1 MVQYDKIEGNLH
13 GFYWLNRNENY
24 IFDTHIISNEKIIKK
39 ISKVFFIPTKASL
52 YRDYINK
59 KKIIN
64 FENNKFRFLHKEYK
78 KKNIEVIDLTIPMRE
93 KLESYLEKNEY
104 LFFIDDTHLNKNG
117 TEVIAKFISN
127 KNF

>member
-1 MVQYDKIEGNLH
+1 
-13 GFYWLNRNENY
+13 
-24 IFDTHIISNEKIIKK
+24 
-39 ISKVFFIPTKASL
+39 
-52 YRDYINK
+52 
-59 KKIIN
+59 
-64 FENNKFRFLHKEYK
+64 
-78 KKNIEVIDLTIPMRE
+78 MRE